1 MIEKTLDLTCF
12 NRANFDAKLRL
23 RQLADWAFDYENNG
37 VRLAKVKL
45 PRELY
50 LSLMEEIE
58 RDNRLVNLDHNNIKT
73 INFGFGDVEIIL
85 EK

>member
-37 VRLAKVKL
+37 VRLAKIKL

-50 LSLMEEIE
+50 LSLIEEIQ
-58 RDNRLVNLDHNNIKT
+58 RDNMLVKLGRDNVKT
-73 INFGFGDVEIIL
+73 INFGFGDVEIIY